1 MDHLSLVGIVP
12 WEFVAQIANLLIQ
25 AALFKKFLFKPV
37 QGIIAK
43 RRGEVNAIYGEA
55 EAARTAAE
63 EEKAEYDRL
72 MRNARVEAGQIVK
85 AAAEN
90 AEARATQLIQS
101 AQQEAAGIKEKAYAE
116 IDREKKKTVNE
127 IKDNISGMVVAL
139 AEKVVEKEINA
150 GDQQAPGAAGADQVQ
165 PAQDAA
171 RAAGHHHHR
180 VGHLVARR
188 SGQRHGE
195 GGKAERPDDGKQQGE
210 PQVVVPDDGGEGE
223 LRQRRGHGVERAR
236 DDVTTGR
243 SAAAP

>member
-72 MRNARVEAGQIVK
+72 MRDARVEAGQIVK
-85 AAAEN
+85 
-90 AEARATQLIQS
+90 ARATQLIQS

-150 GDQQAPGAAGADQVQ
+150 GDQQALIDQFIKEM
-165 PAQDAA
+165 
-171 RAAGHHHHR
+171 
-180 VGHLVARR
+180 
-188 SGQRHGE
+188 GE
-195 GGKAERPDDGKQQGE
+195 
-210 PQVVVPDDGGEGE
+210 
-223 LRQRRGHGVERAR
+223 
-236 DDVTTGR
+236 
-243 SAAAP
+243 SA

>member
-55 EAARTAAE
+55 EAARE

-72 MRNARVEAGQIVK
+72 MRDARVEAGQIVK

-150 GDQQAPGAAGADQVQ
+150 GDQQALIDQFIKEM
-165 PAQDAA
+165 
-171 RAAGHHHHR
+171 
-180 VGHLVARR
+180 
-188 SGQRHGE
+188 GE
-195 GGKAERPDDGKQQGE
+195 
-210 PQVVVPDDGGEGE
+210 
-223 LRQRRGHGVERAR
+223 
-236 DDVTTGR
+236 
-243 SAAAP
+243 SA

>member
-25 AALFKKFLFKPV
+25 AALLKKFLFKRV
-37 QGIIAK
+37 QGIIDTC
-43 RRGEVNAIYGEA
+43 RGETWRAYTFLNPY
-55 EAARTAAE
+55 
-63 EEKAEYDRL
+63 
-72 MRNARVEAGQIVK
+72 GQIVK

-150 GDQQAPGAAGADQVQ
+150 DNQQALIDQFIEEM
-165 PAQDAA
+165 
-171 RAAGHHHHR
+171 
-180 VGHLVARR
+180 
-188 SGQRHGE
+188 GE
-195 GGKAERPDDGKQQGE
+195 
-210 PQVVVPDDGGEGE
+210 
-223 LRQRRGHGVERAR
+223 
-236 DDVTTGR
+236 
-243 SAAAP
+243 SA

>member
-43 RRGEVNAIYGEA
+43 RR
-55 EAARTAAE
+55 
-63 EEKAEYDRL
+63 
-72 MRNARVEAGQIVK
+72 
-85 AAAEN
+85 EN

-150 GDQQAPGAAGADQVQ
+150 GDQQALIDQFIKEM
-165 PAQDAA
+165 
-171 RAAGHHHHR
+171 
-180 VGHLVARR
+180 
-188 SGQRHGE
+188 GE
-195 GGKAERPDDGKQQGE
+195 
-210 PQVVVPDDGGEGE
+210 
-223 LRQRRGHGVERAR
+223 
-236 DDVTTGR
+236 
-243 SAAAP
+243 SA

>member
-72 MRNARVEAGQIVK
+72 MRDARVEAGQIVK
-85 AAAEN
+85 
-90 AEARATQLIQS
+90 
-101 AQQEAAGIKEKAYAE
+101 AAGIKEKAYAE

-150 GDQQAPGAAGADQVQ
+150 GDQQALIDQFIKEM
-165 PAQDAA
+165 
-171 RAAGHHHHR
+171 
-180 VGHLVARR
+180 
-188 SGQRHGE
+188 GE
-195 GGKAERPDDGKQQGE
+195 
-210 PQVVVPDDGGEGE
+210 
-223 LRQRRGHGVERAR
+223 
-236 DDVTTGR
+236 
-243 SAAAP
+243 SA

>member
-72 MRNARVEAGQIVK
+72 MRDARVEAGQIVK

-90 AEARATQLIQS
+90 AEAHATQLIQS
-101 AQQEAAGIKEKAYAE
+101 AQQ
-116 IDREKKKTVNE
+116 D
-127 IKDNISGMVVAL
+127 ISGMVVAL

-150 GDQQAPGAAGADQVQ
+150 GDQQGLIDQFIKEM
-165 PAQDAA
+165 
-171 RAAGHHHHR
+171 
-180 VGHLVARR
+180 
-188 SGQRHGE
+188 GE
-195 GGKAERPDDGKQQGE
+195 
-210 PQVVVPDDGGEGE
+210 
-223 LRQRRGHGVERAR
+223 
-236 DDVTTGR
+236 
-243 SAAAP
+243 SA

>member
-43 RRGEVNAIYGEA
+43 RRGEVNAIYGE
-55 EAARTAAE
+55 
-63 EEKAEYDRL
+63 EKAEYDRL
-72 MRNARVEAGQIVK
+72 MRDARVEAGQIVK

-150 GDQQAPGAAGADQVQ
+150 GDQQALIDQFIKEM
-165 PAQDAA
+165 
-171 RAAGHHHHR
+171 
-180 VGHLVARR
+180 
-188 SGQRHGE
+188 GE
-195 GGKAERPDDGKQQGE
+195 
-210 PQVVVPDDGGEGE
+210 
-223 LRQRRGHGVERAR
+223 
-236 DDVTTGR
+236 
-243 SAAAP
+243 SA

>member
-72 MRNARVEAGQIVK
+72 MRDARVEAGQIVK

-101 AQQEAAGIKEKAYAE
+101 AQQEAAGIK
-116 IDREKKKTVNE
+116 
-127 IKDNISGMVVAL
+127 
-139 AEKVVEKEINA
+139 
-150 GDQQAPGAAGADQVQ
+150 
-165 PAQDAA
+165 
-171 RAAGHHHHR
+171 
-180 VGHLVARR
+180 
-188 SGQRHGE
+188 
-195 GGKAERPDDGKQQGE
+195 
-210 PQVVVPDDGGEGE
+210 
-223 LRQRRGHGVERAR
+223 
-236 DDVTTGR
+236 
-243 SAAAP
+243 

>member
-72 MRNARVEAGQIVK
+72 LRDAREK
-85 AAAEN
+85 
-90 AEARATQLIQS
+90 AEARATQLFQS

-150 GDQQAPGAAGADQVQ
+150 GDQQALIDQFIKEM
-165 PAQDAA
+165 
-171 RAAGHHHHR
+171 
-180 VGHLVARR
+180 
-188 SGQRHGE
+188 GE
-195 GGKAERPDDGKQQGE
+195 
-210 PQVVVPDDGGEGE
+210 
-223 LRQRRGHGVERAR
+223 
-236 DDVTTGR
+236 
-243 SAAAP
+243 SA

>member
-43 RRGEVNAIYGEA
+43 RRGEVNAIYA

-72 MRNARVEAGQIVK
+72 MRDARVEASQIVK

-150 GDQQAPGAAGADQVQ
+150 GDQQALIDQFIKEM
-165 PAQDAA
+165 
-171 RAAGHHHHR
+171 
-180 VGHLVARR
+180 
-188 SGQRHGE
+188 GE
-195 GGKAERPDDGKQQGE
+195 
-210 PQVVVPDDGGEGE
+210 
-223 LRQRRGHGVERAR
+223 
-236 DDVTTGR
+236 
-243 SAAAP
+243 SA

>member
-72 MRNARVEAGQIVK
+72 MRDARVEAGQIVK

-101 AQQEAAGIKEKAYAE
+101 AQQEAAGSRKRPMPKSTGK
-116 IDREKKKTVNE
+116 RKKQSMRSRIT
-127 IKDNISGMVVAL
+127 S
-139 AEKVVEKEINA
+139 
-150 GDQQAPGAAGADQVQ
+150 
-165 PAQDAA
+165 PAWSSPW
-171 RAAGHHHHR
+171 RKR
-180 VGHLVARR
+180 SWKRR
-188 SGQRHGE
+188 STP
-195 GGKAERPDDGKQQGE
+195 AIS
-210 PQVVVPDDGGEGE
+210 
-223 LRQRRGHGVERAR
+223 RR
-236 DDVTTGR
+236 
-243 SAAAP
+243 SLISL

>member
-72 MRNARVEAGQIVK
+72 MRDARVEAGQIVK

-101 AQQEAAGIKEKAYAE
+101 AQLEAAGKRPMPRSTGK
-116 IDREKKKTVNE
+116 RKKQSMRSRIT
-127 IKDNISGMVVAL
+127 S
-139 AEKVVEKEINA
+139 
-150 GDQQAPGAAGADQVQ
+150 
-165 PAQDAA
+165 PAWLSPW
-171 RAAGHHHHR
+171 RKR
-180 VGHLVARR
+180 SWKRR
-188 SGQRHGE
+188 STP
-195 GGKAERPDDGKQQGE
+195 AIS
-210 PQVVVPDDGGEGE
+210 
-223 LRQRRGHGVERAR
+223 RR
-236 DDVTTGR
+236 
-243 SAAAP
+243 SLISL